1 MPNYIKSLI
10 FSIFMAIVPGGRLL
24 AQNSGEVASGSFALM
39 EITILVVFIIL
50 GILFIAFKGYT
61 YWMSQRKK
69 KMPVNQQETIKHH
82 KGEISGEVN
91 AAIALSIFMYWN
103 DAHDFENTV
112 LTVKKV
118 TRPYSPWSSKI
129 HTLRRIPR
137 YYN

>member
-1 MPNYIKSLI
+1 MANYIKPLI
-10 FSIFMAIVPGGRLL
+10 FSIFLAIVPEL
-24 AQNSGEVASGSFALM
+24 ALGSGEVASGSFALM
-39 EITILVVFIIL
+39 EITILIVFIIL

-69 KMPVNQQETIKHH
+69 KTPVSQEIVKHH

-91 AAIALSIFMYWN
+91 AAIALSIFMYRN
-103 DAHDFENTV
+103 DVHDFENTV

-137 YYN
+137 Y